1 MKSTKLQPGDLD
13 RHLRIM
19 RRTTVGFLLTVP
31 VAVVV
36 MVVRP
41 TLDSIAAPLV
51 VTLVA
56 ALAALWIGFSANR
69 DAQARIDRIKRA
81 YAHTGDERR
90 LLRDHRMVNLTVL
103 VRLEV
108 MVVAAVVASLWGASA
123 AAAWGVLALA
133 AMMMVLSWPTAEK
146 THTLLE
152 RAREQRGRE

>member
-1 MKSTKLQPGDLD
+1 VNSTKLQPGELD
-13 RHLRIM
+13 HHLSVM

-31 VAVVV
+31 VALVV

-41 TLDSIAAPLV
+41 TFDSTAAPLV

-133 AMMMVLSWPTAEK
+133 AMMMALSWPTAEK

-152 RAREQRGRE
+152 RAREQRGRG

>member
-1 MKSTKLQPGDLD
+1 MNSTKLQPGDLD

-56 ALAALWIGFSANR
+56 ALAALWSGFIANR
-69 DAQARIDRIKRA
+69 ENPAISYGDMGRVRHVRVHSHDFLGFENSDVDIPHVLLPKSAQR
-81 YAHTGDERR
+81 Y
-90 LLRDHRMVNLTVL
+90 
-103 VRLEV
+103 
-108 MVVAAVVASLWGASA
+108 
-123 AAAWGVLALA
+123 
-133 AMMMVLSWPTAEK
+133 
-146 THTLLE
+146 
-152 RAREQRGRE
+152 

>member
-1 MKSTKLQPGDLD
+1 MNTTKLQPGDLD
-13 RHLRIM
+13 HHLRIM
-19 RRTTVGFLLTVP
+19 RRMTVGFLLTVP
-31 VAVVV
+31 AAVVV
-36 MVVRP
+36 MAVRP
-41 TLDSIAAPLV
+41 GLDGVAAPLV
-51 VTLVA
+51 VTLIA